1 MIGLLTIIQMPK
13 GGKLLIAYS
22 SLTEDGN
29 TYKGDEMLLIFIRR
43 LFYVTVAE
51 VEDATKEHGVLYVE
65 VTL

>member
-1 MIGLLTIIQMPK
+1 
-13 GGKLLIAYS
+13 
-22 SLTEDGN
+22 
-29 TYKGDEMLLIFIRR
+29 MLLIFIRR